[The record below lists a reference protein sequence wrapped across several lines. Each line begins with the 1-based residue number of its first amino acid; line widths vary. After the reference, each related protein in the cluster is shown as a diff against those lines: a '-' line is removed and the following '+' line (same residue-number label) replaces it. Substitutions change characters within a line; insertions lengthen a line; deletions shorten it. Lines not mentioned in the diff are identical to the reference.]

1 MKEDDAIF
9 NEARTLLDQWLETCK
24 RRNRLARNTI
34 AVGIVALHHLRHA
47 KTLPIEREEVVSPG
61 GEIKLSRGS
70 SLAQILKCYGIDATY
85 LKEVTTR
92 QAHQD
97 GQRLLTSL
105 EWGGLFASLPT
116 DCREHVLKALIG
128 HLTEIARQQL
138 QAEAIRIRID
148 QRQSPLTWV
157 RQILEMAQ
165 GRSPGIVEQHLV
177 GAKLEARF
185 PEQKIPTL
193 PVHAADSQT
202 RRSGDYELQASACTI
217 VIHVTAQPSRALLEK
232 CAENLR
238 QGQLPLILTLR
249 EKEQNALVFAEE
261 QGIGDKVLVISI
273 DHFIATNLIEMA
285 LTSGSSLIEVFQ
297 QLVKIYNHRIETAET
312 DWSCKVRIE

>member
-1 MKEDDAIF
+1 MNEDGIL
-9 NEARTLLDQWLETCK
+9 NEARKILDQWLESCE

-34 AVGIVALHHLRHA
+34 AVGIVALHHLRNA
-47 KTLPIEREEVVSPG
+47 NELPIKPEEVVSQG

-97 GQRLLTSL
+97 GQRLLASL
-105 EWGGLFASLPT
+105 KWGGLFASLPT
-116 DCREHVLKALIG
+116 DYREHVLKELIG

-157 RQILEMAQ
+157 RQILEAKRD
-165 GRSPGIVEQHLV
+165 RSRGVLEQHLV

-185 PEQKIPTL
+185 PERQIPAL
-193 PVHAADSQT
+193 PVHAADLHT
-202 RRSGDYELQASACTI
+202 RRSGDYELQTSKHTI
-217 VIHVTAQPSRALLEK
+217 VIHVTAQPSSALLEK
-232 CAENLR
+232 CKENLR
-238 QGQLPLILTLR
+238 QGQLPLIITLR
-249 EKEQNALVFAEE
+249 EKEQHALALAEDR
-261 QGIGDKVLVISI
+261 GIGDQVMVTPI

-285 LTSGSSLIEVFQ
+285 LASGSPLIEVFQ
-297 QLVKIYNHRIETAET
+297 QLIEIYNHRIETAET
-312 DWSCKVRIE
+312 DWSRKVQIE